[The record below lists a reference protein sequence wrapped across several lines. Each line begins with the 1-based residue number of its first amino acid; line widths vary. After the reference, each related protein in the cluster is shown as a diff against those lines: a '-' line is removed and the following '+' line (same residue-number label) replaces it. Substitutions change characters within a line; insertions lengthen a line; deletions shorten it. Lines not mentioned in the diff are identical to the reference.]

1 MVSRRDFLLSS
12 SAVCAAALVV
22 PSALFPRNAIAQA
35 VTAVLNANRVP
46 QFDNILV
53 NPLDPAFIFQPTIDP
68 ITSAHSYTLSI
79 QQFVTNTIGL
89 RTRPRRPLLNT
100 TVWGYGTA
108 GQAPTFPGRSFEV
121 QSGTPITVTYQND
134 LVNAAGAAIPHALAI
149 DTTLDWA
156 NPGGLGGLAPV
167 PLVAHLHGS
176 ESAYL
181 SDGLPDAWGTP
192 DVNGAFDPV
201 TGAPV
206 PDGQPDFKGRLFSVP
221 YTYDNSQ
228 EAGHLWYHDHAL
240 GITRQNVYMG
250 LAGNYFIRDANEA
263 ALATVLPKFPY
274 EVPLVIQDRQFL
286 ANGELF
292 YPSSDPV
299 LYPTAPNPTHLP
311 EFFGDVILVNGQAWP
326 RMNVARRQYRFRVL
340 NGSDSRV
347 YDMRIRTNN
356 GTGGAINFLVIG
368 NELGLLNNPVSV
380 NVLPIAPGERYD
392 IVVDFSPLT
401 LAGGRLVM
409 TNTAGSPYPNGAP
422 PVAGL
427 TDRIMAFDVAGRR
440 SPAVAPTVRT
450 TTNLRPVHGPL
461 AALPAA
467 TKTRRLLLVEGTDS
481 FGRLQTMIGTVDP
494 VTNEFGGTTQGTLVF
509 KDPVTEMPAVGSTEI
524 WEIYNTTVDAHPIH
538 VHLVDFRVLNRQPF
552 TGTVNPKTNSDG
564 SAGGVLNPASIV
576 LGAPATIRA
585 SAPYE
590 KGRKDT
596 VITFPGEVTRIQM
609 TFRKP
614 GEYVYHCHIL
624 SHEDHDMMRP
634 FKVL

>member
-1 MVSRRDFLLSS
+1 MVSRRDFLMSS

-22 PSALFPRNAIAQA
+22 PSALFPRSAIAQA
-35 VTAVLNANRVP
+35 VTAVLNPTRVP
-46 QFDNILV
+46 QFDNVLI
-53 NPLDPAFIFQPTIDP
+53 NPLDPGFIYQPTIDP
-68 ITSAHSYTLSI
+68 VTNAQSYTLSI

-89 RTRPRRPLLNT
+89 RTGRRRPLLNT

-108 GQAPTFPGRSFEV
+108 GQAPTFPGRTFEV
-121 QSGTPITVTYQND
+121 ASGTPITVTYQND
-134 LVNAAGAAIPHALAI
+134 LVNQAGAAIPHALAI
-149 DTTLDWA
+149 DNTLDWA

-176 ESAYL
+176 ESQYL

-192 DVNGAFDPV
+192 DVNTGLPNDPI
-201 TGAPV
+201 TGTV
-206 PDGQPDFKGRLFSVP
+206 PDGVADYQGRLFSTP

-274 EVPLVIQDRQFL
+274 EVPLTIQDRQFL

-299 LYPTAPNPTHLP
+299 LYPTAPTPTHLP
-311 EFFGDVILVNGQAWP
+311 EFFGDVVLVNGQAWP
-326 RMNVARRQYRFRVL
+326 RMNVQRRQYRFRVL

-368 NELGLLNNPVSV
+368 NELGLLNRPVSV

-401 LAGGRLVM
+401 LAGNRLVM

-427 TDRIMAFDVAGRR
+427 TDRIMAFDVASRFR
-440 SPAVAPTVRT
+440 PAVAPTVKT
-450 TTNLRPVHGPL
+450 TTNLRPVLGPL
-461 AALPAA
+461 PAMPAA
-467 TKTRRLLLVEGTDS
+467 NLTRRLLLVEGTDGY
-481 FGRLQTMIGTVDP
+481 GRLQTMIGTVDP
-494 VTNEFGGTTQGTLVF
+494 VLDRFGATHQGTLVF
-509 KDPVTEMPAVGSTEI
+509 KDPVTERPQAGTTEI

-538 VHLVDFRVLNRQPF
+538 VHLVDFRVLDRRPF
-552 TGTVNPKTNSDG
+552 TATVNPKTNTDG
-564 SAGGVLNPASIV
+564 SIGGLLDPATIV
-576 LGAPATIRA
+576 LGGPVRP
-585 SAPYE
+585 SAAYE

-609 TFRKP
+609 TFKRP

-624 SHEDHDMMRP
+624 SHEDHEMMRP
-634 FKVL
+634 FEVL

>member
-1 MVSRRDFLLSS
+1 MVSRRDFLMSS

-22 PSALFPRNAIAQA
+22 PSALFPRSAIAQA
-35 VTAVLNANRVP
+35 VTAVLNPTRVP
-46 QFDNILV
+46 QFQNRVI
-53 NPLDPAFIFQPTIDP
+53 NPLDPAYVFQPDVVGG
-68 ITSAHSYTLSI
+68 SEYTLSI
-79 QQFVTNTIGL
+79 QQFNTNTIGL
-89 RTRPRRPLLNT
+89 RNGRRRLLNT

-108 GQAPTFPGRSFEV
+108 SQAPTFPGRTFEV
-121 QSGTPITVTYQND
+121 QSGAPITVTYLND
-134 LVNAAGAAIPHALAI
+134 LTDAAGAAIPHPLPI

-167 PLVAHLHGS
+167 PLVAHLHGGDTQ
-176 ESAYL
+176 YL

-192 DVNGAFDPV
+192 DVAGSFDVNGAPI
-201 TGAPV
+201 
-206 PDGQPDFKGRLFSVP
+206 PDGQPDYKGRLFSKP

-240 GITRQNVYMG
+240 GITRENVYMG

-263 ALATVLPKFPY
+263 ALASVLPKYPY
-274 EVPLVIQDRQFL
+274 EVPLLIQDRQFL
-286 ANGELF
+286 ANGDLF
-292 YPSSDPV
+292 YPGSDPAT
-299 LYPTAPNPTHLP
+299 YPDAPNPTHLP
-311 EFFGDVILVNGQAWP
+311 EFFGDIVLVNGQAWP
-326 RMNVARRQYRFRVL
+326 RMDVARRQYRFRMI

-356 GTGGAINFLVIG
+356 GTGAAINFLVIG
-368 NELGLLNNPVSV
+368 NELGFLNKPVSV

-427 TDRIMAFDVAGRR
+427 TDRIMAFDVASRFR
-440 SPAVAPTVRT
+440 PAVAPTVKT
-450 TTNLRPVHGPL
+450 TTNLRPVLGLLP
-461 AALPAA
+461 ALPVP
-467 TKTRRLLLVEGTDS
+467 TKTRRILLVEGTDPL
-481 FGRLQTMIGTVDP
+481 GRLQTMIGTVDP
-494 VTNEFGGTTQGTLVF
+494 VTNEFGGITQGTLVF
-509 KDPVTEMPAVGSTEI
+509 KDPITEMPAANTSEI

-538 VHLVDFRVLNRQPF
+538 MHLVDFRVLNRRPF
-552 TGTVNPKTNSDG
+552 TGTVTEKTNSDG
-564 SAGGVLNPASIV
+564 SLGGVLDPASIV
-576 LGAPATIRA
+576 LGTPNRPVAL
-585 SAPYE
+585 YE
-590 KGRKDT
+590 SGRKDT

-609 TFRKP
+609 TFKRP

-624 SHEDHDMMRP
+624 SHEDHEMMRP

>member
-22 PSALFPRNAIAQA
+22 PSTLFPRNAIAQA
-35 VTAVLNANRVP
+35 VTAVLNPNRVP
-46 QFDNILV
+46 QFQNLLI
-53 NPLDPAFIFQPTIDP
+53 NPLDPAFVFQPSVDAT
-68 ITSAHSYTLSI
+68 TGALSHTLSI

-89 RTRPRRPLLNT
+89 RTGPRRPLLNT
-100 TVWGYGTA
+100 TVWGYGTLA
-108 GQAPTFPGRSFEV
+108 QAPTFPGRTFEV
-121 QSGTPITVTYQND
+121 QSGVPITVTYQND
-134 LVNAAGAAIPHALAI
+134 LTNAAGAAIPHALAI
-149 DTTLDWA
+149 DNTLDWA

-176 ESAYL
+176 ESQYL

-192 DVNGAFDPV
+192 DVTGAFDAAN
-201 TGAPV
+201 API
-206 PDGQPDFKGRLFSVP
+206 PDGQADFKGRLFSTP
-221 YTYDNSQ
+221 YVYDNSQ

-250 LAGNYFIRDANEA
+250 LAGNYFIRDANET
-263 ALATVLPKFPY
+263 ALAAVLPKFPY

-286 ANGELF
+286 ANGDLF

-311 EFFGDVILVNGQAWP
+311 EFFGDVVLVNGQAWP

-347 YDMRIRTNN
+347 YELRLRLNSVT
-356 GTGGAINFLVIG
+356 GTPINFLVIG
-368 NELGLLNNPVSV
+368 NELGLLNTPVSL
-380 NVLPIAPGERYD
+380 NMLPIAPGERYD
-392 IVVDFSPLT
+392 IVVDFSPLA
-401 LAGGRLVM
+401 LAGNRLVM

-427 TDRIMAFDVAGRR
+427 TDRIMAFDVASRR
-440 SPAVAPTVRT
+440 TAAIAPTVKT

-461 AALPAA
+461 PTLPAPI
-467 TKTRRLLLVEGTDS
+467 KTRRLLLVEGTDS

-494 VTNEFGGTTQGTLVF
+494 VLNESGGTTQGTLVF

-524 WEIYNTTVDAHPIH
+524 WEIFNTTVDAHPIH
-538 VHLVDFRVLNRQPF
+538 VHLVDFRVLDRRPF
-552 TGTVNPKTNSDG
+552 TGTVNPKTNTDG
-564 SAGGVLNPASIV
+564 SIGGVLDPASIV
-576 LGAPATIRA
+576 PGAPVRV
-585 SAPYE
+585 SAAYE
-590 KGRKDT
+590 KGKKDT
-596 VITFPGEVTRIQM
+596 VITFPGEITRIQM
-609 TFRKP
+609 TFKKA

-624 SHEDHDMMRP
+624 SHEDHEMMRP

>member
-1 MVSRRDFLLSS
+1 
-12 SAVCAAALVV
+12 VV
-22 PSALFPRNAIAQA
+22 PSALFPRSAIAQA
-35 VTAVLNANRVP
+35 VTAVLNPIRVP
-46 QFDNILV
+46 QFDNVLI
-53 NPLDPAFIFQPTIDP
+53 NPLDPGFIYQPTITTNP
-68 ITSAHSYTLSI
+68 TTGALSYSYTLSI

-89 RTRPRRPLLNT
+89 RTGRRRPLLNT

-108 GQAPTFPGRSFEV
+108 GQAPTFPGRTFEV
-121 QSGTPITVTYQND
+121 ASGTPITVTYQND
-134 LVNAAGAAIPHALAI
+134 LVDANGAAIAHALPI

-156 NPGGLGGLAPV
+156 NPGAIGGLLPV

-176 ESAYL
+176 ESQYL

-192 DVNGAFDPV
+192 DVNGAFDPL
-201 TGAPV
+201 TGAPI

-221 YTYDNSQ
+221 YTYDNAQ

-240 GITRQNVYMG
+240 GVTRQNVYMG

-263 ALATVLPKFPY
+263 ALAAVLPKFPY
-274 EVPLVIQDRQFL
+274 EVPLTIQDRQFL
-286 ANGELF
+286 VNGELF

-299 LYPTAPNPTHLP
+299 LYPTAPTPTHLP

-326 RMNVARRQYRFRVL
+326 RMNVQRRQYRFRVL

-356 GTGGAINFLVIG
+356 GTGAAINFLVIG
-368 NELGLLNNPVSV
+368 NELGFLNKPVSV

-427 TDRIMAFDVAGRR
+427 TDRIMAFDVASRFR
-440 SPAVAPTVRT
+440 PAVAPTVKT
-450 TTNLRPVHGPL
+450 TTNLRPVLGLLPT
-461 AALPAA
+461 LPAA

-494 VTNEFGGTTQGTLVF
+494 VLNEFGGTTQGTLVF
-509 KDPVTEMPAVGSTEI
+509 KDPVTEMPAAGSTEI

-538 VHLVDFRVLNRQPF
+538 VHLVDFRVLNRRPF
-552 TGTVNPKTNSDG
+552 TGTVNPKLNSDG
-564 SAGGVLNPASIV
+564 SDGGLLDPASIV
-576 LGAPATIRA
+576 LGTPIRPA
-585 SAPYE
+585 APYE
-590 KGRKDT
+590 SGRKDT
-596 VITFPGEVTRIQM
+596 VITYPGEVTRIQM
-609 TFRKP
+609 TFKKA

-624 SHEDHDMMRP
+624 SHEDHEMMRP

>member
-1 MVSRRDFLLSS
+1 MVSRRDFLMSS

-22 PSALFPRNAIAQA
+22 PSALFPRSAIAQA
-35 VTAVLNANRVP
+35 VTAVLNPTRVP
-46 QFDNILV
+46 QFDNVLI
-53 NPLDPAFIFQPTIDP
+53 NPLDPGFIYQPDVVGTN
-68 ITSAHSYTLSI
+68 AYTLSI

-89 RTRPRRPLLNT
+89 RTSRRRPLLST

-108 GQAPTFPGRSFEV
+108 GQAPTFPGRTFEV
-121 QSGTPITVTYQND
+121 TSGTPITVTYQND
-134 LVNAAGAAIPHALAI
+134 LVDAAGVAIPHALAI
-149 DTTLDWA
+149 DNTLDWA

-176 ESAYL
+176 ESQYL

-192 DVNGAFDPV
+192 DVNGAFDPT

-206 PDGQPDFKGRLFSVP
+206 PDGQPDYKGRLFSVP
-221 YTYDNSQ
+221 YTYDNAQ

-274 EVPLVIQDRQFL
+274 EVPLTIQDRQFL

-326 RMNVARRQYRFRVL
+326 RMNVQRRQYRFRVL

-356 GTGGAINFLVIG
+356 GTGGAISFLVIG
-368 NELGLLNNPVSV
+368 NELGFLNKPVSV

-422 PVAGL
+422 PVAE
-427 TDRIMAFDVAGRR
+427 IGR
-440 SPAVAPTVRT
+440 
-450 TTNLRPVHGPL
+450 
-461 AALPAA
+461 
-467 TKTRRLLLVEGTDS
+467 
-481 FGRLQTMIGTVDP
+481 
-494 VTNEFGGTTQGTLVF
+494 
-509 KDPVTEMPAVGSTEI
+509 
-524 WEIYNTTVDAHPIH
+524 AH
-538 VHLVDFRVLNRQPF
+538 V
-552 TGTVNPKTNSDG
+552 
-564 SAGGVLNPASIV
+564 
-576 LGAPATIRA
+576 
-585 SAPYE
+585 
-590 KGRKDT
+590 
-596 VITFPGEVTRIQM
+596 
-609 TFRKP
+609 
-614 GEYVYHCHIL
+614 
-624 SHEDHDMMRP
+624 
-634 FKVL
+634 